1 MYCVYV
7 HINKINNKKY
17 CGITNN
23 TRNRWR
29 NNGIAYKPNKDRNQN
44 RPFWNAICKY
54 GWNNFDHVIL
64 EENLTF
70 EQACEREKHYI
81 KKFNLTDKRNGY
93 NVAEGGNGGKIYKVH
108 PRGML
113 GKPQTDKQKEN
124 QRIVWERSLKGRN
137 TNWKNGHP
145 RGMLGKTHT
154 EEHKLYISE
163 KMKGRVISDE
173 TRRKMSIA
181 RKGKKASEESK
192 KKMSIARKGKRI
204 GAENTFAKKVVVR
217 KDDDVKI
224 YDTTKQ
230 TMEDLGISNTLF
242 YKIVN
247 SKEKYFAKGNV
258 KNKYAHLNGIT
269 IDYV

>member
-1 MYCVYV
+1 MCLRA
-7 HINKINNKKY
+7 INKTNNKRY
-17 CGITNN
+17 CGITYSVK
-23 TRNRWR
+23 NRWR
-29 NNGIAYKPNKDRNQN
+29 NNGIAYKPDKDRNQN

-54 GWNNFDHVIL
+54 GWDGFDHVVL

-81 KKFNLTDKRNGY
+81 KSLELTNKLYGY
-93 NVAEGGNGGKIYKVH
+93 NVAEGGNGGKVYKEH

-113 GKPQTDKQKEN
+113 GKPQTEEQKEN
-124 QRIVWERSLKGRN
+124 QRLVWERSLKGNN
-137 TNWKNGHP
+137 TKWKNGHP
-145 RGMLGKTHT
+145 RGMLGKRHT

-163 KMKGRVISDE
+163 KMKGRVFSDE
-173 TRRKMSIA
+173 TKRKMSESFKA
-181 RKGKKASEESK
+181 RKFSEESK
-192 KKMSIARKGKRI
+192 RKMSVARNGKRT
-204 GAENTFAKKVVVR
+204 GSGNSFSKKVVVR
-217 KDDDVKI
+217 KGDEIKL

-230 TMEDLGISNTLF
+230 LMEDMGISTQLF

-247 SKEKYFAKGNV
+247 SEEEYIARGNV